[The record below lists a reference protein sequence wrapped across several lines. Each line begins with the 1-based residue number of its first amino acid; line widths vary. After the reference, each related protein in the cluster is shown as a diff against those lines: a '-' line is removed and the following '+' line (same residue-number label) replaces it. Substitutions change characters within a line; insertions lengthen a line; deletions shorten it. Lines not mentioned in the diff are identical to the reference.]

1 MDAKEKIRQILSQEN
16 YKVQNGKVLRYNQIY
31 DRFDT
36 VFVSKGQIPL
46 VKNGSVPEM
55 FLWQD
60 VEAVMNEVVDDTK
73 QPSEPKKDVPSP
85 KQKTPKKNN
94 KKPKK
99 QYPKGEQ
106 RAKLTNDDLKFIH
119 KNWQKISVNKMALKF
134 GVSRFVVGHH
144 VRKLKKAV
152 KTN

>member
-1 MDAKEKIRQILSQEN
+1 MDAKEKIKQILKQDN
-16 YKVQNGKVLRYNQIY
+16 YKIQDGKVLRHNQIY

-46 VKNGSVPEM
+46 VKKGSVPEV

-60 VEAVMNEVVDDTK
+60 VEAVMNDLMDDTK
-73 QPSEPKKDVPSP
+73 QPSEPQKDAP
-85 KQKTPKKNN
+85 TPKKKAAKKSN
-94 KKPKK
+94 KHPKK
-99 QYPKGEQ
+99 QYPKGEA
-106 RAKLTNDDLKFIH
+106 RAKLTDDNLKYIA

-152 KTN
+152 KTI